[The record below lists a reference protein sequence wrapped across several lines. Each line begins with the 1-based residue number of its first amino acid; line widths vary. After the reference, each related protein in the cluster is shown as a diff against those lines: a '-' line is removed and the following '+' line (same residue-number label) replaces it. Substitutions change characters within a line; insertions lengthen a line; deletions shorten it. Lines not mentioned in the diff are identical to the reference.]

1 MKVDNARGDQ
11 AKEDELELVDPNQR
25 LRGDMVGQEKLLQ
38 EDMEEEKDDVD
49 VEDEQDDKEQGRNDK
64 V

>member
-1 MKVDNARGDQ
+1 
-11 AKEDELELVDPNQR
+11 
-25 LRGDMVGQEKLLQ
+25 MVGQEKLLQ